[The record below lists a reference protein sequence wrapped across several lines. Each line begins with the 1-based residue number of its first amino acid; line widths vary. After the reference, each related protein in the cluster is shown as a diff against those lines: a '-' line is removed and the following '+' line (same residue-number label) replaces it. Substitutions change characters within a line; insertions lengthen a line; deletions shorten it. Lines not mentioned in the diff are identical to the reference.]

1 MMACRQ
7 IFQKTLLVLNHPIK
21 EYKPVKFKVIG
32 SFFWGKLLL
41 KGKSYADSTSTTH
54 GESVEIFS
62 SVIIIGES
70 DNRVIEYL
78 MKVNIEQLLF
88 LKITDSV
95 LLSIHC
101 VLKMWLINFLSNF
114 IDRGC
119 NIVCYLPS
127 SHEFWDYLSVVAHLQ
142 VALFRIV
149 FVYYL
154 RYSHIPNCA
163 KIRFQQKYPEKTP

>member
-1 MMACRQ
+1 MACRQ
-7 IFQKTLLVLNHPIK
+7 IFQKTLLALNHPIK
-21 EYKPVKFKVIG
+21 IQASEVQSNWLIFLRKASSKRQELCGFDINY
-32 SFFWGKLLL
+32 
-41 KGKSYADSTSTTH
+41 H

-78 MKVNIEQLLF
+78 MKVKIEQLLF
-88 LKITDSV
+88 LKIADSV

-119 NIVCYLPS
+119 NIFCYLPS
-127 SHEFWDYLSVVAHLQ
+127 SHEF
-142 VALFRIV
+142 
-149 FVYYL
+149 
-154 RYSHIPNCA
+154 
-163 KIRFQQKYPEKTP
+163 